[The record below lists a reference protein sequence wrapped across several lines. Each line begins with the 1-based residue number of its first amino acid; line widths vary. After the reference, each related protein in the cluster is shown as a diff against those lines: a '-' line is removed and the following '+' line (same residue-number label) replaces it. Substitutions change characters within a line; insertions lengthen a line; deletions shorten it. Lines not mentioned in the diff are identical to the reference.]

1 MSVLSRGLTFSP
13 MRKLD
18 KFDFIKDTYLFCR
31 KIVLKLLHDK
41 PMMSSS
47 LERDDREILR
57 DLMDLLE
64 ENQTGRNLTREEQQ
78 AINDLKNN
86 KDFLIKEADKGGNVV
101 LWPLDKYICEALRQL
116 NDRNYYQ
123 QLPSDPTDYF
133 QRRFTHILDS
143 ALEYGVIS
151 KKELEY
157 LQVKEPRIATF
168 YMLPKVHKNREN
180 PPGRPIISGIGSLCE
195 RATTY
200 IDFSLQPLVTALPSY
215 LRDSLHLMQMI
226 KDIQIPKGTLLV
238 TCDVESLYSNIGHQD
253 GICAITYYLEQQVN
267 RDIQFDSFL
276 ITLLDFVLHHNF
288 FTFDNKFFLQISGT
302 AMGARCAPSY
312 ANLFM
317 GWWEGTHVYPS
328 PYFHH
333 VLKWFRFIDD
343 ILFLWTGTQ
352 EECLEFISFLN
363 QNNVN
368 VRLTHTISPWAVE
381 FLDLRIETHLEGDPY
396 RTISACEKKL

>member
-157 LQVKEPRIATF
+157 
-168 YMLPKVHKNREN
+168 
-180 PPGRPIISGIGSLCE
+180 
-195 RATTY
+195 
-200 IDFSLQPLVTALPSY
+200 LQPLVTALPSY